1 MNPVFALRPPAWGA
15 AILAVTR
22 PRIVQLPRNH
32 PCSVARTPSSLPKTP
47 PFRTDRRYLEGMTTT
62 RKIRVV
68 RFEGNRQVSRQIDFY
83 NLEMIISVGY
93 RVNSR
98 RGVLFR
104 RWATAVLKEYLLR
117 GSVRDQRLSKLEKRM
132 TAAERSIDAIVYTL
146 IPPVTETRHKI
157 GFDAA
162 KRP

>member
-1 MNPVFALRPPAWGA
+1 MTCP
-15 AILAVTR
+15 
-22 PRIVQLPRNH
+22 
-32 PCSVARTPSSLPKTP
+32 SVESGE
-47 PFRTDRRYLEGMTTT
+47 LEGMATT

-68 RFEGNRQVSRQIDFY
+68 RLEGNRQVSRQIDFY

-117 GSVRDQRLSKLEKRM
+117 GSVRLSKLEKRM
-132 TAAERSIDAIVYTL
+132 TAAERSIDSIVYTL
-146 IPPVTETRHKI
+146 MPPVTGGRSKI
-157 GFDAA
+157 GFDADQQS
-162 KRP
+162 